1 MRWHETQ
8 TLYNL
13 ADSELVFT
21 ALAVIF
27 LAVYLSSDRMNFHAT
42 CTGTKCVCVTGLVK
56 FKMCQ
61 IQNVSNYKIRS
72 DAVNL
77 FDCSDCYSGAIM
89 TTDKSQILSWHR
101 VQWQSK
107 TIFKGMTSF
116 RKLLTFGPLFYL
128 WMENHWRKY
137 LKPWNA
143 LFAMSCRHTLWGLV
157 YNKLFNPY
165 FIMEAQD
172 HWNISTNKSLGWT

>member
-27 LAVYLSSDRMNFHAT
+27 LAVYLSSDRMHFHAT

-61 IQNVSNYKIRS
+61 IRNVSNYKIRS

-77 FDCSDCYSGAIM
+77 FDCSDCYSGVIV
-89 TTDKSQILSWHR
+89 TTDKSQILRWHR
-101 VQWQSK
+101 VQRQSK
-107 TIFKGMTSF
+107 AIFKGMTSF

-128 WMENHWRKY
+128 WLENHWRKY
-137 LKPWNA
+137 LSPEMLYLQCHADMNVD
-143 LFAMSCRHTLWGLV
+143 SCIISFLTPISLQ
-157 YNKLFNPY
+157 KLR
-165 FIMEAQD
+165 
-172 HWNISTNKSLGWT
+172 TNETFQPINH